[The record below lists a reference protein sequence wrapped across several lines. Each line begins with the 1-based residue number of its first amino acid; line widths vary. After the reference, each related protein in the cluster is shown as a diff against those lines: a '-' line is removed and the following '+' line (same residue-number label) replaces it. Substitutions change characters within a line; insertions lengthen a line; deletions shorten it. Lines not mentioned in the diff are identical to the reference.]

1 MKKAEEKQKDVL
13 LEEVI
18 EEKPSEESKKK
29 LDEYEQQVAVQ
40 KSKKK
45 KIWNLI
51 FFIFNILIVGG
62 IILYNVLGED
72 FTSLGDLQINGWA
85 VLILIALFGII
96 IYVDCL
102 PIAYLVKKACK
113 RSRFKLS
120 FKTTIWGRY
129 YDAVTPMATGG
140 QPFQVTYLISYNVPS
155 TSALSIPIAKMFF
168 VQLTWFFISLV
179 CLIVSFTNGGLY
191 NTYVSIASYIGF
203 VCNFVVLFVN
213 FFLAVSK
220 STGRKIVVRVL
231 KLLQKM
237 KIVKDYEKQY
247 KKTTA
252 YIEDYQ
258 NIMIKYMKSIKD
270 FLYMFITISLRTIL
284 VYTIPFLLYCA
295 LVEVNFAYYGVFFI
309 MGVLIDLAASFIPL
323 PGGSGMSEISFS
335 AMFALYFPGKVVWAL
350 LLYRFF
356 TYYVYLLMGV
366 GISIYD
372 FAYGKRKYQWLKK
385 KRDLQAESVEFKQV
399 QIQNFR
405 SERAMR
411 RRKQLAK

>member
-1 MKKAEEKQKDVL
+1 MKKVEEKDEKVL
-13 LEEVI
+13 LDEIVEDS
-18 EEKPSEESKKK
+18 PSEESKKK
-29 LDEYEQQVAVQ
+29 IDEYEQQVAVQ

-51 FFIFNILIVGG
+51 FFIFNILIVGA
-62 IILYNVLGED
+62 IIVYNVFGED
-72 FTSLGDLQINGWA
+72 FTSFGELQINGWA
-85 VLILIALFGII
+85 FLILILLFGLIL
-96 IYVDCL
+96 YVDCL
-102 PIAYLVKKACK
+102 PISYLVKKACK
-113 RSRFKLS
+113 RKRFGVS
-120 FKTTIWGRY
+120 FKTTFCGRY
-129 YDAVTPMATGG
+129 YDAITPMATGG
-140 QPFQVTYLISYNVPS
+140 QPFQVTYLMSYNVPS
-155 TSALSIPIAKMFF
+155 SAALSIPIAKMFF
-168 VQLTWFFISLV
+168 MQLTWFFISFA
-179 CLIVSFTNGGLY
+179 CLIFSFTNGGMY

-203 VCNFVVLFVN
+203 ICNFVVLFVN

-258 NIMIKYMKSIKD
+258 NIMIQYMKSIKD
-270 FLYMFITISLRTIL
+270 FFFMFFTIALRTIL
-284 VYTIPFLLYCA
+284 IYTIPFVIYCM

-323 PGGSGMSEISFS
+323 PGGSGMSEISFN

-350 LLYRFF
+350 LIYRFF
-356 TYYVYLLMGV
+356 TYYVYLLLGA
-366 GISIYD
+366 GISTYD
-372 FAYGKRKYQWLKK
+372 FVYGKRKYQWIR
-385 KRDLQAESVEFKQV
+385 KRRELQSESIEFKQV

-405 SERAMR
+405 SERALR
-411 RRKQLAK
+411 RRKQATR